1 MDERHQ
7 LSTKILSDTHSIHL
21 SKVKFIQAFLMYIY
35 TPSKKK
41 MFHGLNPFSK
51 VRTPIRQLGFTSSYK
66 IKLSRMPTG
75 FCSGLNCVPLPPKL
89 TGLSP
94 NPQNLRM

>member
-41 MFHGLNPFSK
+41 NVPWPESILKGKNPNK
-51 VRTPIRQLGFTSSYK
+51 TTRVHQQL
-66 IKLSRMPTG
+66 
-75 FCSGLNCVPLPPKL
+75 
-89 TGLSP
+89 
-94 NPQNLRM
+94 QN